1 MKIVLVRSPS
11 FLSPVLRKLFG
22 MGQKSKETKP

>member
-11 FLSPVLRKLFG
+11 FLSPVLRKIFG
-22 MGQKSKETKP
+22 IKKEKKKR